1 MDRVEVWDCE
11 ENLSKALVGVHLLR
25 WIVTYP
31 LDKVFFI
38 FFFLFFFFI
47 ENITYKYKI
56 KHANLRDKYI
66 QGKLQD
72 NV

>member
-31 LDKVFFI
+31 VDKVIRSSSNWGLPVKSIHIIDLSDVHAAI
-38 FFFLFFFFI
+38 F
-47 ENITYKYKI
+47 
-56 KHANLRDKYI
+56 
-66 QGKLQD
+66 
-72 NV
+72 